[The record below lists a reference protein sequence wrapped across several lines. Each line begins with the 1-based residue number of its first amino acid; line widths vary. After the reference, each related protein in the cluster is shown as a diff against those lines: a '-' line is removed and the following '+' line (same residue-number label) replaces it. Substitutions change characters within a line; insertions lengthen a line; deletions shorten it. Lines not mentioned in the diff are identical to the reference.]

1 MSKNIGVYIYT
12 GDGIGEAVDVD
23 KLVELATGELGAKV
37 AKTHADLYSPEGV
50 AMVKQDVESEELNA
64 IVLAGVSPRY
74 EYKEFDFPGVYLEK
88 TGLRELVA
96 WSHPVAEDDE
106 NADAK
111 KEHIQELAEDYIRMA
126 VTKVQKAE
134 MPEPDKMEELSNKLL
149 IIGGGITGLT
159 AAIEA
164 AEAGYP
170 VTIVEREAEL
180 GGYAAKL
187 RKQIPVG
194 PDYADTV
201 SPVVQ
206 DLISKAQA
214 SDLIEIKTS
223 TEVARIGNVP
233 GQYRVSF
240 KEAGTKSEWD
250 APVPLTDEEKLDE
263 NGNELSAD
271 DQKAKYEEKNE
282 GRKEY
287 TEEDPSAEIFGAV
300 ILASGW
306 KPYVPAED
314 EWPHLAWGNPNVV
327 TNCQFEELAK
337 GGKITRPS
345 DGKEVKTVAFIQSPG
360 GKDDDADF
368 PYTSAVTSLV
378 SLKQASYVREDQP
391 EEGKAYVFYQHMRT
405 PGQYEYFYKGLQ
417 DDPGIFLAKGA
428 VTEVAD
434 NGSGGLTVNVENT
447 ILGDSMSVDVDMV
460 VLATGMVPTTKDE
473 AVVNLAY
480 RQGPAFRDLDLFGGY
495 CDSNFICFPYET
507 RRTGIYAAG
516 GVRRGLTI
524 EESMEDAAGAVLKA
538 IQCLKAAEEGHAVH
552 PRTWDFDY
560 PDFYFQRCTQ
570 CKRCT
575 EECPFG
581 ALDDDEKG
589 TPKPNPTRCR
599 RCGTC
604 MGACPERII
613 GFKDYNI
620 DVVGS
625 MIKAIEVPDDDE
637 DKLRMVIFAC
647 ENDAYPALDMAASKN
662 KFWSPLA
669 RIIPVRCLGSVN
681 VSWIKDAMSSGMDG
695 VLLLGCKFGDDYQ
708 CHFVKGSELANR
720 RMENVAETLNSLGM
734 EPERVKLAQVAIDEY
749 DKVDEIIN
757 EFVDEIVGMG
767 PNPFKGW

>member
-1 MSKNIGVYIYT
+1 MSKKIGVYIYT
-12 GDGIGEAVDVD
+12 GDGIKEAIDVD
-23 KLVELATGELGAKV
+23 KLVELATGELGATV
-37 AKTHADLYSPEGV
+37 AKTHENLYSPDGV
-50 AMVKQDVESEELNA
+50 AMVKQDVESEGLNA
-64 IVLAGVSPRY
+64 IVIAGVSPRH
-74 EYKEFDFPGVYLEK
+74 EFKEFDFPGVYLEK
-88 TGLRELVA
+88 LGLRELVA
-96 WSHPVAEDDE
+96 WSHQISEDDE

-111 KEHIQELAEDYIRMA
+111 KEHVQELAEDYIRMA

-134 MPEPDKMEELSNKLL
+134 MPEPDKMEQPSDRILV
-149 IIGGGITGLT
+149 IGGGVTGMT
-159 AAIEA
+159 AALEA
-164 AEAGYP
+164 AEAGYK
-170 VTIVEREAEL
+170 VTIVEREPEL
-180 GGYAAKL
+180 GGFAAKL
-187 RKQIPVG
+187 RKQLPLG
-194 PDYADTV
+194 PDYSQLV
-201 SPVVQ
+201 PPLVQ
-206 DLISKAQA
+206 DLISKVQ
-214 SDLIEIKTS
+214 SNDNIEVKTS
-223 TEVARIGNVP
+223 TEVARIANVP
-233 GQYRVSF
+233 GDYRVSF

-263 NGNELSAD
+263 NGNELPAEEL
-271 DQKAKYEEKNE
+271 KKKYEEKNE

-287 TEEDPSAEIFGAV
+287 TEVDPNAEVYGAV
-300 ILASGW
+300 IVASGW
-306 KPYVPAED
+306 KPYVPAEG
-314 EWPHLAWGNPNVV
+314 EFEHLAWGNPNVV

-337 GGKITRPS
+337 AGKVKRPS
-345 DGKEVKTVAFIQSPG
+345 DGKEVKAVAFIQSPG

-368 PYTSAVTSLV
+368 PYASAVTSLV
-378 SLKQASYVREDQP
+378 SLKQAKYVREDQP
-391 EEGKAYVFYQHMRT
+391 EEGKAYIFYQHMRT

-417 DDPGIFLAKGA
+417 DDPGIFLAKGS
-428 VTEVAD
+428 VTEVKD
-434 NGSGGLTVNVENT
+434 NGQGGLTVNVENT
-447 ILGDSMSVDVDMV
+447 LLGDSISVDVDMV
-460 VLATGMVPTTKDE
+460 VLATGMVPTTRDE

-516 GVRRGLTI
+516 GVHRSMTI
-524 EESMEDAAGAVLKA
+524 KEAMEDAAGAALKA
-538 IQCLKAAEEGHAVH
+538 VQCIKAAQEGHAVH
-552 PRTWDFDY
+552 PRTWDYDY
-560 PDFYFQRCTQ
+560 PSFYFQRCTQ

-625 MIKAIEVPDDDE
+625 MIKAIEVPDDDDE
-637 DKLRMVIFAC
+637 KLRMIVFAC
-647 ENDAYPALDMAASKN
+647 ENDAYPCLDMAASKGYW
-662 KFWSPLA
+662 WSPLV

-681 VSWIKDAMSSGMDG
+681 VAWIKDAMSSGMDG
-695 VLLLGCKFGDDYQ
+695 ALLLGCRFGDDYQ

-749 DKVDEIIN
+749 DKVPEIIN
-757 EFVDEIVGMG
+757 NFVDEIMEMG

>member
-1 MSKNIGVYIYT
+1 MSKKIGVYIFT
-12 GDGIGEAVDVD
+12 GDGIKEAVDVD
-23 KLVELATGELGAKV
+23 KLVELATGELGAAV
-37 AKTHADLYSPEGV
+37 AKTHDNLYSPEGV
-50 AMVKQDVESEELNA
+50 QMVKQDVESEGLNA

-74 EYKEFDFPGVYLEK
+74 EFKEFDFPGVYLEK
-88 TGLRELVA
+88 VGLRELVA
-96 WSHPVAEDDE
+96 WSHQISPDDE
-106 NADAK
+106 NAEAK
-111 KEHIQELAEDYIRMA
+111 KEHVQELAEDYIRMS

-134 MPEPDKMEELSNKLL
+134 MPEPDKMENPSDRILV
-149 IIGGGITGLT
+149 IGGGVTGMS
-159 AAIEA
+159 AALEA
-164 AEAGYP
+164 AEAGHK
-170 VTIVEREAEL
+170 VTIVERESEL
-180 GGYAAKL
+180 GGWAAKL

-194 PDYADTV
+194 PDYSDLV
-201 SPVVQ
+201 PPVV
-206 DLISKAQA
+206 DELISKVK
-214 SDLIEIKTS
+214 SNGNIDVRTS
-223 TEVARIGNVP
+223 TEVARIANVP
-233 GQYRVSF
+233 GEYRVSF
-240 KEAGTKSEWD
+240 KEAGTTSEWD

-263 NGNELSAD
+263 NGNELPAEEL
-271 DQKAKYEEKNE
+271 KKKYEEKNQ

-287 TEEDPSAEIFGAV
+287 TEVDPNAEIYGAV
-300 ILASGW
+300 VVASGW
-306 KPYVPAED
+306 KPYVPE
-314 EWPHLAWGNPNVV
+314 EGEFEHLGWGNPNVV

-337 GGKITRPS
+337 QGKLKRPS

-368 PYTSAVTSLV
+368 PYASHVTSLV
-378 SLKQASYVREDQP
+378 SLKQAKYVREDNP
-391 EEGKAYVFYQHMRT
+391 EDGKAYVFYQHMRT

-417 DDPGIFLAKGA
+417 DDPGIFLTKGA
-428 VTEVAD
+428 VTEVKD
-434 NGSGGLTVNVENT
+434 NGQGGLTVNVENT
-447 ILGDSMSVDVDMV
+447 LLGDSISVDVDMV
-460 VLATGMVPTTKDE
+460 VLATGMIPTTRDE

-480 RQGPAFRDLDLFGGY
+480 RQGPAFKDLDLFGGY

-516 GVRRGLTI
+516 GVHRSMTI
-524 EESMEDAAGAVLKA
+524 EEAMEDAAGAALKA
-538 IQCLKAAEEGHAVH
+538 IQCIKAAQEGHAVH
-552 PRTWDFDY
+552 PRTWDYDY
-560 PDFYFQRCTQ
+560 PSFYFQRCTQ

-625 MIKAIEVPDDDE
+625 MIKAIEVPDDDDE
-637 DKLRMVIFAC
+637 KLRMVVFAC
-647 ENDAYPALDMAASKN
+647 ENDAYPCLDMAAAKGYW
-662 KFWSPLA
+662 WSPLV

-681 VSWIKDAMSSGMDG
+681 VAWIKDAMSSGMDG
-695 VLLLGCKFGDDYQ
+695 ALLLGCRFGDDYQ

-749 DKVDEIIN
+749 DKVPEIIN
-757 EFVDEIVGMG
+757 NFVDEVMEMG

>member
-1 MSKNIGVYIYT
+1 MSKKIGLYIYT

-23 KLVELATGELGAKV
+23 KLIELATGELGVTV
-37 AKTHADLYSPEGV
+37 AKSHDNLYSSDGV
-50 AMVKQDVESEELNA
+50 AMVKADVESEGLEG
-64 IVLAGVSPRY
+64 IILAGVSPRY

-88 TGLRELVA
+88 VGFRELVA
-96 WSHPVAEDDE
+96 WSHPINPDDE
-106 NADAK
+106 NADSK
-111 KEHIQELAEDYIRMA
+111 KEHVQELAEDYIRMA
-126 VTKVQKAE
+126 VTKLEKAQ
-134 MPEPDKMEELSNKLL
+134 MPEPYKMEEINNRIL
-149 IIGGGITGLT
+149 IIGGGITGMT
-159 AAIEA
+159 AALEA
-164 AEAGYP
+164 AEAGYQA
-170 VTIVEREAEL
+170 TIVEREGQL
-180 GGYAAKL
+180 GGFAAKM

-194 PDYADTV
+194 PKYDSPID
-201 SPVVQ
+201 PVVN
-206 DLISKAQA
+206 DLINKVQA
-214 SDLIEIKTS
+214 NDKIEVRLN
-223 TEVARIGNVP
+223 TEVARISNVP

-240 KEAGTKSEWD
+240 KESGTKSEWD

-263 NGNELSAD
+263 NGNELSAEEL
-271 DQKAKYEEKNE
+271 KKKYEEKNE
-282 GRKEY
+282 GRRDYME
-287 TEEDPSAEIFGAV
+287 TDPNAEIFGSV
-300 ILASGW
+300 VVASGW

-314 EWPHLAWGNPNVV
+314 EFAHLGWGNPNVV
-327 TNCQFEELAK
+327 TNVQFEELAK
-337 GGKITRPS
+337 EGKIKRPS
-345 DGKEVKTVAFIQSPG
+345 DGREVKTVAFIQSPG
-360 GKDDDADF
+360 ATEDDADF
-368 PYTSAVTSLV
+368 PYASAVTSLV
-378 SLKQASYVREDQP
+378 ALKQAKYVREDQP
-391 EEGKAYVFYQHMRT
+391 EDGKAYVFYQHMRT

-428 VTEVAD
+428 VTEVKE
-434 NGSGGLTVNVENT
+434 NENGGLTVNVTNT
-447 ILGDSMSVDVDMV
+447 ILGEDVSVDVDMV
-460 VLATGMVPTTKDE
+460 VLATGMIPTTKDE

-480 RQGPAFRDLDLFGGY
+480 RQGPAFRDLELFGGY

-516 GVRRGLTI
+516 GVHRSMTI
-524 EESMEDAAGAVLKA
+524 EEAMEDAAGAALKA
-538 IQCLKAAEEGHAVH
+538 IQCLKAAEAGHAVH

-637 DKLRMVIFAC
+637 DKLRMVVFAC
-647 ENDAYPALDMAASKN
+647 ENDAYPALDMAAAKN
-662 KFWSPLA
+662 YWWSPLV

-681 VSWIKDAMSSGMDG
+681 VAWIKDAMSSGMDG
-695 VLLLGCKFGDDYQ
+695 ALLLGCKFGDDYQ

-734 EPERVKLAQVAIDEY
+734 EPERVKLAQIAIDEY
-749 DKVDEIIN
+749 DKVPEVIN
-757 EFVDEIVGMG
+757 NFVDEILELG

>member
-1 MSKNIGVYIYT
+1 MSKKIGLYIYT
-12 GDGIGEAVDVD
+12 GDGIGDAVDVD
-23 KLVELATGELGAKV
+23 KLVELATGELGVAV
-37 AKTHADLYSPEGV
+37 AKTHDNLYSPDGV
-50 AMVKQDVESEELNA
+50 AMVKGDVEAEGLEG
-64 IVLAGVSPRY
+64 IILAGVSPRY
-74 EYKEFDFPGVYLEK
+74 EYKEFDFPGVYIEK
-88 TGLRELVA
+88 VGIRELVA
-96 WSHPVAEDDE
+96 WSHPIAADDE
-106 NADAK
+106 NAEAK

-126 VTKVQKAE
+126 VTKLQKAQ
-134 MPEPDKMEELSNKLL
+134 MPEPYRPEELSNKILV
-149 IIGGGITGLT
+149 IGGGVTGMT
-159 AAIEA
+159 AALEA
-164 AEAGYP
+164 AEAGYD
-170 VTIVEREAEL
+170 VTIVEREDQL
-180 GGYAAKL
+180 GGFAAKM
-187 RKQIPVG
+187 RRQVPVG
-194 PDYADTV
+194 PKYDELIDPIV
-201 SPVVQ
+201 N
-206 DLISKAQA
+206 DLINKVQSNPKI
-214 SDLIEIKTS
+214 DVRLS

-240 KEAGTKSEWD
+240 KQAGTKSEWD
-250 APVPLTDEEKLDE
+250 APVPLTDEEKVDE
-263 NGNELSAD
+263 NGNELPAEEL
-271 DQKAKYEEKNE
+271 KKKYEEKNE
-282 GRKEY
+282 GRHDY
-287 TEEDPSAEIFGAV
+287 MEEDPNAEIYGAV
-300 ILASGW
+300 VVASGW
-306 KPYVPAED
+306 KPYEPAED
-314 EWPHLAWGNPNVV
+314 EFPHLAWGNPNVV
-327 TNCQFEELAK
+327 TNVQFEEMAK
-337 GGKITRPS
+337 QGKVKRPS
-345 DGKEVKTVAFIQSPG
+345 DGKEAKTMAFVLSPG

-368 PYTSAVTSLV
+368 PYASAVTSLV
-378 SLKQASYVREDQP
+378 ALKQAKYVREDNP
-391 EEGKAYVFYQHMRT
+391 EDGKAYVFYQHMRT
-405 PGQYEYFYKGLQ
+405 PGQYEFFYKGLQ

-428 VTEVAD
+428 VTEVKEND
-434 NGSGGLTVNVENT
+434 QGGLTVNVTNT
-447 ILGDSMSVDVDMV
+447 ILGEDISVDVDMV
-460 VLATGMVPTTKDE
+460 VLATGMVPTTRDE

-516 GVRRGLTI
+516 GVHRSMTI
-524 EESMEDAAGAVLKA
+524 EEAMEDAAGATLKA

-625 MIKAIEVPDDDE
+625 MIKAIEVPDDDDE
-637 DKLRMVIFAC
+637 KLRMVVFAC
-647 ENDAYPALDMAASKN
+647 ENDAYPALDMAAAKN
-662 KFWSPLA
+662 YWWSPLV

-681 VSWIKDAMSSGMDG
+681 VAWIKDAMSSGMDG
-695 VLLLGCKFGDDYQ
+695 ALLLGCRFGDDYQ

-749 DKVDEIIN
+749 DKVPEIIN
-757 EFVDEIVGMG
+757 SFVDEVMELG